1 MKNIKKIISALLA
14 LFLMSAPVLLTGC
27 GRQTAGD
34 EGRWSIV
41 TTIFPEYDWV
51 KNLLGEKADR
61 ATLTMLLD
69 SGVDLHSYQP
79 TVEDLVKIANC
90 GLFLYVG
97 GESDGWVEDALKNTA
112 DRNKDRKVLNLLEIL
127 GDQVKNEEPIEG
139 AEEEG
144 DPASS
149 GNEEDHGHE
158 HEDEKAKRPDLL

>member
-27 GRQTAGD
+27 DRQTAGD
-34 EGRWSIV
+34 EGKWSIV

-90 GLFLYVG
+90 DLFLYVG
-97 GESDGWVEDALKNTA
+97 GGRPEKHRRPEQG
-112 DRNKDRKVLNLLEIL
+112 
-127 GDQVKNEEPIEG
+127 QEG
-139 AEEEG
+139 AQPSGDSGRSGEERRA
-144 DPASS
+144 D
-149 GNEEDHGHE
+149 
-158 HEDEKAKRPDLL
+158 